1 MAFIRTIPPHEATG
15 AVRDMYARQEDHWG
29 YVPNYAKVF
38 SHRPE
43 VLARWGR
50 LLAELRRP
58 ADDRRFELVTF
69 AAALALRHSACTL
82 AHGQKLAALIGND
95 AVLAIAAGREA
106 DVLDAAE
113 VAMLRFAREVALD
126 ASQIDAEAV
135 ETLTREHGLSDDE
148 IFDIAAIAA
157 GRSFFTK
164 LLDAL
169 GVVPDAAFMAID
181 DELRRTLTV
190 GRPIGDDEAEYTSA
204 DHASGAGNGG
214 LEQ

>member
-15 AVRDMYARQEDHWG
+15 VVHDMYARQEDHWS
-29 YVPNYAKVF
+29 YVPNYAKAF

-82 AHGQKLAALIGND
+82 AHGQKLVTLIGRD
-95 AVLAIAAGREA
+95 AVLAIAAGRET
-106 DVLDAAE
+106 DVLTAAE
-113 VAMLRFAREVALD
+113 VAMLRFARAVALD
-126 ASQIDAEAV
+126 AAGIEAETVAA
-135 ETLTREHGLSDDE
+135 LIRDHGFSDE
-148 IFDIAAIAA
+148 EVFDIAAIAA

-169 GVVPDAAFMAID
+169 GVEPDAAFMAID
-181 DELRRTLTV
+181 DELRRTLTT
-190 GRPIGDDEAEYTSA
+190 GRPISCEAAEYTRA
-204 DHASGAGNGG
+204 DEALEPGMGG
-214 LEQ
+214 